1 MPATPLERAP
11 LALTARDSVY
21 LKREDTH
28 ELGAFKWRGA
38 LPALE
43 RYRGDGAA
51 GVVTASTGNHAAA
64 TAWVAEQLGLSA
76 TVYLPEGASETK
88 LAKLSAFGA
97 DVVVA
102 GADFDEAKEQANAY
116 AEQAGLPFFED
127 GAEPAQLDGY
137 AAIGDEI
144 LDQLDEE
151 PAAVVVPVGNGA
163 LLAGVGRALAARS
176 RETRRIGVVSA
187 GAPVMA
193 WSWRA
198 GRAVECDLCDTIAD
212 GLAVRVAIP
221 VAVDWLLEAADDML
235 EVSEEEIARA
245 VVAFDDAGIR
255 AEAAA
260 AAALAALP
268 RIEADGPIV
277 LVVTGRNIDDELLA
291 RCRHSLVTGTVPRT
305 RPL

>member
-1 MPATPLERAP
+1 MAVSPLERAP
-11 LALTARDSVY
+11 AAITGRDAVY
-21 LKREDTH
+21 LKREDVH

-43 RYRGDGAA
+43 GYSHDGAS
-51 GVVTASTGNHAAA
+51 GVVTASTGNHGAA
-64 TAWVAEQLGLSA
+64 TAWAAQRLGLAA
-76 TVYLPEGASETK
+76 TIYVPEGASRTK
-88 LAKLSAFGA
+88 LAKLSAFRAELVETGA
-97 DVVVA
+97 DL
-102 GADFDEAKEQANAY
+102 DEAKEEAIAY
-116 AEQAGLPFFED
+116 AQRAGLPFFED

-144 LDQLDEE
+144 LDQLGEE

-163 LLAGVGRALAARS
+163 LLAGVGRALGARS
-176 RETRRIGVVSA
+176 HETRRIGVVSA

-198 GRAVECDLCDTIAD
+198 GRAVDSDLCDTIAD

-235 EVSEEEIARA
+235 EVTEEEIARA

-268 RIEADGPIV
+268 RIEAAGPVV

-291 RCRHSLVTGTVPRT
+291 RCRHSLVRGTVPRT

>member
-1 MPATPLERAP
+1 VSASPLERAP
-11 LALTARDSVY
+11 SALTDRDSVY
-21 LKREDTH
+21 LKREDVH

-43 RYRGDGAA
+43 RYRRDGAT

-64 TAWVAEQLGLSA
+64 TAWAAEQLSLSA
-76 TVYLPEGASETK
+76 IVYLPEGASEMK

-97 DVVVA
+97 EVVVT
-102 GADFDEAKEQANAY
+102 GTDFDEAKASASAH
-116 AEQAGLPFFED
+116 AETAGLPFFED

-137 AAIGDEI
+137 AAIGEEI

-163 LLAGVGRALAARS
+163 LLAGVGRALGAS
-176 RETRRIGVVSA
+176 SPETQRIGVVSA

-193 WSWRA
+193 RSWRA
-198 GRAVECDLCDTIAD
+198 GRAVECDVCDTIAD

-221 VAVDWLLEAADDML
+221 GAVDWLRETADDML
-235 EVSEEEIARA
+235 EVSESEIAAA
-245 VVAFDDAGIR
+245 VVEFDDAGVR

-268 RIEADGPIV
+268 KIEADGPIV

-291 RCRHSLVTGTVPRT
+291 RCRAG
-305 RPL
+305 

>member
-1 MPATPLERAP
+1 VPASPLERAP
-11 LALTARDSVY
+11 SALTNRDSIY
-21 LKREDTH
+21 LKREDVH
-28 ELGAFKWRGA
+28 DLGAFKWRGA

-43 RYRGDGAA
+43 RYRGDGAV

-64 TAWVAEQLGLSA
+64 TAWAAEQLGLSA
-76 TVYLPEGASETK
+76 VVYLPEGASETK
-88 LAKLSAFGA
+88 LAKLSEFGA
-97 DVVVA
+97 EVVVT
-102 GADFDEAKEQANAY
+102 GADFDEAKEQANAH
-116 AEQAGLPFFED
+116 AEDAGLPFFED

-144 LDQLDEE
+144 LEQLDEE

-163 LLAGVGRALAARS
+163 LLAGIGRALGANS
-176 RETRRIGVVSA
+176 PETLRIGVVSG

-198 GRAVECDLCDTIAD
+198 GRAVECDVCDTIAD

-221 VAVDWLLEAADDML
+221 GAVDWLLEAADDML
-235 EVSEEEIARA
+235 EVSESEIGAA
-245 VVAFDDAGIR
+245 VVELDDAGIR

-268 RIEADGPIV
+268 HIDADGPIV

-291 RCRHSLVTGTVPRT
+291 RCRAG
-305 RPL
+305 

>member
-1 MPATPLERAP
+1 MRETLRLVPATPLEPALPDLTSRA
-11 LALTARDSVY
+11 SVY
-21 LKREDTH
+21 LKREDVH

-43 RYRGDGAA
+43 RYRREGAI
-51 GVVTASTGNHAAA
+51 GVVTESTGNHAVA
-64 TAWVAEQLGLSA
+64 TAWAADSLGLSA
-76 TVYLPEGASETK
+76 TVFVPEGASRTK
-88 LAKLSAFGA
+88 LAKLDGLGA
-97 DVVVA
+97 AIVVT
-102 GADFDEAKEQANAY
+102 GADFDETKERAAAH

-137 AAIGDEI
+137 AVIGDEI
-144 LDQLDEE
+144 LDQLDDE

-163 LLAGVGRALAARS
+163 LLAGIGRTVGKRS
-176 RETRRIGVVSA
+176 PGTQRVGVVSS

-193 WSWRA
+193 RSWKA
-198 GRAVECDLCDTIAD
+198 GLPVQSALSDTIAD
-212 GLAVRVAIP
+212 GLAVRIAIP
-221 VAVDWLLEAADDML
+221 IAVQWLLEDADEML
-235 EVSEEEIARA
+235 EVSEAEITAA

-268 RIEADGPIV
+268 YVDAGGPVV

-291 RCRHSLVTGTVPRT
+291 RCRASVV
-305 RPL
+305 